1 MAKKVQT
8 QKWKKLEAKTKRTKV
23 GAKVVK
29 KEFVKKRNIV
39 IESSSSSNNE
49 ISLPPSK
56 EKNYSMLEVA
66 PKNDQHLVRFAKAK

>member
-1 MAKKVQT
+1 
-8 QKWKKLEAKTKRTKV
+8 
-23 GAKVVK
+23 
-29 KEFVKKRNIV
+29 VKKRNIV